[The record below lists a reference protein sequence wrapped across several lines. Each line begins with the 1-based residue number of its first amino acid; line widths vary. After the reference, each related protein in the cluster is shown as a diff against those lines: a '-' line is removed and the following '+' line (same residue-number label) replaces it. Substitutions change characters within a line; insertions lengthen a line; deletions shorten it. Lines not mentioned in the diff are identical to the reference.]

1 MGVECPQTRGIM
13 QTGSYPVIA
22 VVDVNAK
29 VRLVKK
35 TNAICKKRER
45 I

>member
-1 MGVECPQTRGIM
+1 M
-13 QTGSYPVIA
+13 QTGSYPVIV

-29 VRLVKK
+29 ARLVKK
-35 TNAICKKRER
+35 TNVICKNPER

>member
-1 MGVECPQTRGIM
+1 M
-13 QTGSYPVIA
+13 QTGSYPVIV

-29 VRLVKK
+29 TRLVKK
-35 TNAICKKRER
+35 TNAICKNPER